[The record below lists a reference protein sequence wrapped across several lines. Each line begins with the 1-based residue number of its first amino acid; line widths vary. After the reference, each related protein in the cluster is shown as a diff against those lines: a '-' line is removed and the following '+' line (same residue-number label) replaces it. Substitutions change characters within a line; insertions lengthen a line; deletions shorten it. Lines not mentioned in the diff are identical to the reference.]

1 MNSPSIKALP
11 KLFQEYLKKFKELK
25 EHSKQIISKQAKEH
39 EERRISKQDLE
50 ICKALKLKSRL
61 KKIIRGKQ
69 RDYNPLHSN
78 K

>member
-39 EERRISKQDLE
+39 EERRISKQA
-50 ICKALKLKSRL
+50 KT
-61 KKIIRGKQ
+61 
-69 RDYNPLHSN
+69 
-78 K
+78 

>member
-25 EHSKQIISKQAKEH
+25 EHSKQI
-39 EERRISKQDLE
+39 ISKQDLE